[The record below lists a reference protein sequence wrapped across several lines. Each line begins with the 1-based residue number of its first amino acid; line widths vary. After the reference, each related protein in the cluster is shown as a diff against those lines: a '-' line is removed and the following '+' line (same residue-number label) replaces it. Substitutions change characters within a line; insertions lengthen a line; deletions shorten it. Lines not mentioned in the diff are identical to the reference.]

1 MPLYS
6 IQFPYSFAQESSV
19 IWNNLQFKEEEEGE
33 ELSVQIPSSAVTID
47 QLKALEAVA
56 KTLLHYDSVKKTV
69 HYLVE
74 QWYPKNLSNLIDLII
89 IANFIGH
96 EDLLKVSSKDL
107 QKV

>member
-1 MPLYS
+1 M
-6 IQFPYSFAQESSV
+6 
-19 IWNNLQFKEEEEGE
+19 QFKEEEEGE

-74 QWYPKNLSNLIDLII
+74 QWYPKNLSNLIDLMI

-96 EDLLKVSSKDL
+96 EGLLKS
-107 QKV
+107 